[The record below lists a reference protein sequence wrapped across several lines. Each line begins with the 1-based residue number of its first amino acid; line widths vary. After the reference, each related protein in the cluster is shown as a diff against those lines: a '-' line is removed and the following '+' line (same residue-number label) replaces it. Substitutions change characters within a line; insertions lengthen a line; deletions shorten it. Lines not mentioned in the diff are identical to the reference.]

1 MSHHDDYKLKWQ
13 ELCRDRNM
21 VTAVKRWITYEV
33 GDGSSVGAVVF
44 RLGCQYFEDKVL
56 GSFGFPQKQCIS
68 TWLWSFFGPSSL
80 KHPQWHVSCC
90 FPWECTLLLS
100 HWISLTV
107 KKYDQAAK
115 LHYTS
120 CLDGVWIDK
129 KVWINPNN
137 SHESLDRSKLRPSQ
151 TPTIHPSQF
160 LNLLIISVPKRNI
173 FYALQYCIPVKVKM
187 GYAKPMAT
195 FNKLKCILT
204 IIYNL
209 YQGSSMRDCITL
221 C

>member
-1 MSHHDDYKLKWQ
+1 MSRHYDSNVQWQ
-13 ELCRDRNM
+13 ELCRDKNM

-107 KKYDQAAK
+107 KKYDPATISA
-115 LHYTS
+115 LRTPPIRG
-120 CLDGVWIDK
+120 DF
-129 KVWINPNN
+129 
-137 SHESLDRSKLRPSQ
+137 SLWLRSTQVVGPQ
-151 TPTIHPSQF
+151 NF
-160 LNLLIISVPKRNI
+160 I
-173 FYALQYCIPVKVKM
+173 FS
-187 GYAKPMAT
+187 
-195 FNKLKCILT
+195 LT
-204 IIYNL
+204 
-209 YQGSSMRDCITL
+209 CVV
-221 C
+221 